1 MKNETK
7 TTLKEIF
14 VTTGKKAPEIIL
26 RFGIET
32 AANLLLNIAFSKAFS
47 KTMPADIKIPDA
59 ITPAEIKPDSR
70 AKITRAPHLNRGGIR
85 NLSGNRHA
93 SPAKIQQALEL
104 GIELKDHQT
113 FVPPYWTGK
122 NLAESNG

>member
-32 AANLLLNIAFSKAFS
+32 AANLLLNIAFSKAFG
-47 KTMPADIKIPDA
+47 KAMPTDIKVPDA
-59 ITPAEIKPDSR
+59 IAPTGIKPDSV
-70 AKITRAPHLNRGGIR
+70 AKIKRAPHLNRGGIR
-85 NLSGNRHA
+85 NLSSNRHA
-93 SPAKIQQALEL
+93 SPEKIQQALEL
-104 GIELKDHQT
+104 GIELEDHQT